1 MGAFGIFERHPPVE
15 NKISEDLVETKDLHL
30 LKPPQRD
37 LNQRCV

>member
-1 MGAFGIFERHPPVE
+1 MPLAFLRDTTPVE

-37 LNQRCV
+37 LIQRCV